1 MTEKMQEMLSVIRKH
16 DETLRKQNDC
26 YKCYFTPNIPDRVQQ
41 RLVKYYDSHLPI
53 QRIIAFYDSTLL
65 NSSKAGILFIDDG
78 MYYKFMDKPVYFH
91 YSDIK
96 YMRVKKGTLYIS
108 LQDDADEYAV
118 INPWDMDVLKQVLE
132 QLRKIQIMYGS
143 TVHKSSGK
151 VQKID
156 IPEDMMNKCHA
167 IIHSASVSCGGVAVA
182 SAQIP
187 TSDNAVIVPIQ
198 IGMIIGLGE
207 VFELNITESMAKS
220 IIASAG
226 ATIAGR
232 TVSQILVGWMPLLGN
247 AINTATAAGVT
258 EAIGWIAVQ
267 NFYGRWGDNSV
278 KGRWE
283 GMKTGYEQAS
293 EEYEEKLRKQ
303 AEDFCAERKNYEKE
317 RDKFLQEY
325 EEIFQGHEELCQE
338 HEELKQEHEELKQ
351 EYERLQ
357 REDEELQQKYKE
369 LLLKH
374 EKLIETLTA
383 ECADAERI
391 NRITRTYRQLRSL
404 TV

>member
-1 MTEKMQEMLSVIRKH
+1 MTEKMQEMLSVIRRY
-16 DETLRKQNDC
+16 DEALREQNDL
-26 YKCYFTPNIPDRVQQ
+26 YKHYFAPDIPDQVQQ

-53 QRIIAFYDSTLL
+53 QRIISFYDSTLL

-151 VQKID
+151 VKKID

-198 IGMIIGLGE
+198 IGMIIGLGK
-207 VFELNITESMAKS
+207 VFELNITEAMAKS

-232 TVSQILVGWMPLLGN
+232 TVSQILVGWIPLIGN

-267 NFYGRWGDNSV
+267 NFYDRWVDNSI
-278 KGRWE
+278 KGRLE

-303 AEDFCAERKNYEKE
+303 AEDFCTQRKSFEKE
-317 RDKFLQEY
+317 RKEY
-325 EEIFQGHEELCQE
+325 EELIQA
-338 HEELKQEHEELKQ
+338 
-351 EYERLQ
+351 Y
-357 REDEELQQKYKE
+357 
-369 LLLKH
+369 
-374 EKLIETLTA
+374 EKLIAELTA
-383 ECADAERI
+383 KCESLERI

-404 TV
+404 TA